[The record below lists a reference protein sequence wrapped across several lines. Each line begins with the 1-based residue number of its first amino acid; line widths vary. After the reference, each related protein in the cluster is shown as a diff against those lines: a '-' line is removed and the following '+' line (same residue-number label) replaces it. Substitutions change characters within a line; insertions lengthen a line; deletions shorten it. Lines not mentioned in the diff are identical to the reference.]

1 MKNFNAYL
9 TLAGASGLLLS
20 SSLAFAN
27 IYYVKGANGVVT
39 LTNTPSGTGQKVAT
53 DTLSNQNRTQYA
65 VTAQQSGYS
74 TPAPMTTF
82 NTATAPISR
91 DPNAPT
97 NINYG
102 LNQLEYA
109 NAKTLGSFA
118 SKWRTGRP
126 IVVAHFGDSH
136 IQLGWGI
143 GEMRDT
149 LQAVRGDGG
158 RGMIFPYAMAKTYS
172 QEDFTSSFTGNWKTA
187 NSIQQP
193 PKMGVGVSGFV
204 GSTQDSYATVN
215 FDFSKANKDLGS
227 VKATVYYR
235 ALGGNYQLTVSNGV
249 TKQTVNVTGNS
260 EQLQSISV
268 NLPNTGRTLSL
279 TIERQSG
286 GSGASFEL
294 HGVDLAN
301 LNQGGLVYHNLG
313 VGGATYQALLQ
324 QRYFEQ
330 QFPKLN
336 ADLVILDW
344 GTNDLIYKN
353 QMDDKLENT
362 IRSTVRKVRASNP
375 TAGIILTSTQE
386 ARYKGNNVT
395 ASAEFSNMV
404 RRIAQEE
411 GTAFYDWYRIAGGG
425 GSVNTWYQAGYASKD
440 NIHLNGK
447 GYRLKGDLFANAI
460 VNAVQTGR

>member
-1 MKNFNAYL
+1 MKNFHTYL

-20 SSLAFAN
+20 SSLAFAD
-27 IYYVKGANGVVT
+27 IYYVKDKNGVVT
-39 LTNTPSGTGQKVAT
+39 LTNTPASNSQKVAT
-53 DTLSNQNRTQYA
+53 DTLSSQPRTSYA
-65 VTAQQSGYS
+65 TAQQSGYS

-82 NTATAPISR
+82 HTATAVSR

-109 NAKTLGSFA
+109 NDKTLGSFA
-118 SKWRTGRP
+118 RKWRTAQP

-158 RGMIFPYAMAKTYS
+158 RGMIFPYTMAKTYS

-215 FDFSKANKDLGS
+215 FDFSKAKKDLGS

-235 ALGGNYQLTVSNGV
+235 ALGGNYQLTISNGISQ
-249 TKQTVNVTGNS
+249 QTMNVVGNS
-260 EQLQSISV
+260 DQLQAVSV
-268 NLPNTGRTLSL
+268 NLPNTGRNLSL
-279 TIERQSG
+279 TINRQTG
-286 GSGASFEL
+286 GSGATFEL

-301 LNQGGLVYHNLG
+301 LTNQNGLVYHNLG
-313 VGGATYQALLQ
+313 VGGAAYQALLQ
-324 QRYFEQ
+324 QRFFEQ

-353 QMDDKLENT
+353 QIDSNLENT
-362 IRSTVRKVRASNP
+362 IRSTVRKVKASNP
-375 TAGIILTSTQE
+375 TAGIILTSAQE

-395 ASAEFSNMV
+395 VSAEFSNMV
-404 RRIAQEE
+404 RRIAQQE
-411 GTAFYDWYRIAGGG
+411 GTAFYDWYRIAGGS

-460 VNAVQTGR
+460 LNAVQTER